1 MNRIWKM
8 TILMSL
14 IILVDQI
21 TKGIVQS
28 KFFLGESVPVVD
40 GFFNFTYVKN
50 PGAAFGFLASAS
62 LEIRQFMFL
71 LIPVI
76 ACLWL
81 VTLIWKTR
89 HENLLLCTAY
99 SLILAGAVGNL
110 IDRFSLGYV
119 VDFLDFYYQNNH
131 FPAFNVAD
139 SSITIAAFLLIID
152 FIRELKNNKKNKLEE
167 QLD

>member
-8 TILMSL
+8 SILMSI
-14 IILVDQI
+14 IILVDQV

-28 KFFLGESVPVVD
+28 KFFLGESVVVID

-50 PGAAFGFLASAS
+50 PGAAFGFLASAP
-62 LEIRQFMFL
+62 LEVRQLMFL
-71 LIPVI
+71 LLPVI

-89 HENLLLCTAY
+89 YENFLLCLAY
-99 SLILAGAVGNL
+99 SLILAGAIGNL
-110 IDRFSLGYV
+110 IDRFSMGYV
-119 VDFLDFYYQNNH
+119 VDFLDFYYGRNH

-139 SSITIAAFLLIID
+139 SSITIAAF
-152 FIRELKNNKKNKLEE
+152 FTYRRFY
-167 QLD
+167 